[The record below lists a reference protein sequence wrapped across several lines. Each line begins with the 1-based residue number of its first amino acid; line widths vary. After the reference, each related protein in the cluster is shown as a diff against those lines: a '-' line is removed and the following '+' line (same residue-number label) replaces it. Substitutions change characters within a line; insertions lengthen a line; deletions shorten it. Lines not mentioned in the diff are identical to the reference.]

1 MTFDHLWAGWR
12 SPYVTSVS
20 GAFGEPED
28 LDAPHEPT
36 TPENCVFCRL
46 LAAEATDEPYVVY
59 RGPRTAAILNA
70 YPYTS
75 GHLLVLPAR
84 HLHHL
89 DELDDAESA
98 ELWATTLDATTA
110 LWRAYEPDGLNLGA
124 NLGRAAGAGLPDH
137 LHLHV
142 VPRWVGD
149 TSFMTAV
156 AAVRVLPETL
166 SDSWSR
172 ITAAWPR

>member
-1 MTFDHLWAGWR
+1 MG
-12 SPYVTSVS
+12 
-20 GAFGEPED
+20 
-28 LDAPHEPT
+28 
-36 TPENCVFCRL
+36 
-46 LAAEATDEPYVVY
+46 
-59 RGPRTAAILNA
+59 RTAAILNA

-124 NLGRAAGAGLPDH
+124 NLGRCRVGRDCPTTCTSTSS
-137 LHLHV
+137 
-142 VPRWVGD
+142 RRVGD

-172 ITAAWPR
+172 ITVAWPR